1 METNGRKRRRGFWAK
16 PPENAFA
23 DHALQT
29 VGKRRKHLMSNV
41 ENTRYFDIS
50 RRRTSN
56 RSPAMCHVTIP
67 STIRQY
73 IQKFNYPRDL
83 RWLIRRDMGDFCSY
97 ANAFR

>member
-1 METNGRKRRRGFWAK
+1 METTGRKRRRGFWAK

-29 VGKRRKHLMSNV
+29 VGKCRKHLMSNV

-56 RSPAMCHVTIP
+56 RSPAMCHAVADPDCRTVR
-67 STIRQY
+67 T
-73 IQKFNYPRDL
+73 
-83 RWLIRRDMGDFCSY
+83 GDSQ
-97 ANAFR
+97 NLML